1 MEFLH
6 LSKEAPKPSYGI
18 PLNEYASAEAID
30 NYVNYYKQMGIELSH
45 DDAYDMKRTIW
56 EWHHPPIGVK
66 GIYAFINDPENIDT
80 RVMPG
85 SLKRELRAI
94 IIKSYD
100 LDSYPEDEQIKIA
113 DEYIRIILG
122 TKKLSFSHI
131 FKLND
136 VRKVYAHYYGDPK
149 WYEFVSEEF
158 EQNCST
164 ENVYEVFLELK

>member
-6 LSKEAPKPSYGI
+6 LSKTDPVPSYGI
-18 PLNEYASAEAID
+18 PLNEYASEEAID

-45 DDAYDMKRTIW
+45 EEAYDMKRTIW
-56 EWHHPPIGVK
+56 EWHHPPVGVK
-66 GIYAFINDPENIDT
+66 GIYAFVNNPENIDV

-100 LDSYPEDEQIKIA
+100 LDSYPEKEQRKIA

-122 TKKLSFSHI
+122 TKKLSFSH
-131 FKLND
+131 
-136 VRKVYAHYYGDPK
+136 VYTSNEVKRVFGHFYGDSE
-149 WYEFVSEEF
+149 WYEFAPEEF
-158 EQNCST
+158 EQICT
-164 ENVYEVFLELK
+164 DDIYEVFLELK